1 MKKSK
6 KMLAGATLAIGVIA
20 PQVLPATAHADEQT
34 GESTV
39 NLRILET
46 SDIHVNLMN
55 YDYYQTKTDNK
66 VGLVQTATL
75 VNKAREEAKNS
86 VLFDDG
92 DALQGT
98 PLGDYVANKINNP
111 KKPVDPSYTHPLYR
125 LMNLMKYDV
134 ISLGNHEFNY
144 GLDYLNKV
152 ISKTEFPVINSNV
165 YKDDKDNN
173 EENDQN
179 YFKPYH
185 VFEKEVEDESGQK
198 QKVKIG
204 VMGFVP
210 PQVMNWDKA
219 NLEGKVKAK
228 DIVETA
234 KKMVPK
240 MKAEGADVIVALAHS
255 GVDKSGYNVGMENA
269 SYYLTEVPG
278 VDAVLMGH
286 SHTEVKDVFN
296 GVPVVMPG
304 VFGSNLG
311 IIDMQLKKVNGKWEV
326 QKEQSKPQLRPIAD
340 SKGNPLVQSDQ
351 NLVNEIKDD
360 HQATIDYVNTAVGKT
375 TAPINSY
382 FSLVQDDPSVQLVTN
397 AQKWYVEKLFA
408 ENGQYSK
415 YKGIP
420 VLSAGAPF
428 KAGGRNGATYYT
440 DIPAGTLAIKNV
452 ADLYVYPNTL
462 YAVKVNGAQV
472 KEWLEM
478 SAGQFNQID
487 PKKTEE
493 QPLVNIGYPT
503 YNFDILDGLKYEI
516 DVTQPAKYDKDGKVI
531 NANTNRIINMTYEG
545 KPVAD
550 NQEFIVATNNY
561 RGSSQTFPGVSK
573 GEVVYQSQDETRQI
587 IVKYMQETPVIDP
600 AADKNWTFKPIVADK
615 LHTTFDSSP
624 NAQKYIKKD
633 GKISYVGP
641 SENEFA
647 KYAIDITKKNDDDKE
662 TGGENPTTPPTGE
675 GNNGE
680 NPTTPPTSEGN
691 NGENPTTPPTSEG
704 NNGENPTTPPTGE
717 GNNGENPTT
726 PPTGEGN
733 NGENPTTPPTG
744 EGNNGENPTTPPT
757 GEGNNGENPTTPPTD
772 EGNNTGSGQTTTD
785 NQNVKET
792 TTVSEKKEERDLPK
806 TGTSVVS
813 TIGAGL
819 AFVGAGFLLLFRRKK
834 ANR

>member
-20 PQVLPATAHADEQT
+20 PQVMPTTAHADENA

-98 PLGDYVANKINNP
+98 PLGDYVANKIKDP
-111 KKPVDPSYTHPLYR
+111 KNPVDPSYTHPLYR
-125 LMNLMKYDV
+125 VMNLMKYDV

-152 ISKTEFPVINSNV
+152 IEKTDFPVINSNV
-165 YKDDKDNN
+165 YIDDHDGND
-173 EENDQN
+173 ENDEH
-179 YFKPYH
+179 YFDKPYH
-185 VFEKEVEDESGQK
+185 ILEKEVVDEAGQK
-198 QKVKIG
+198 QIVKIG

-210 PQVMNWDKA
+210 PQIMNWDKA

-228 DIVETA
+228 DIVQTA
-234 KKMVPK
+234 KKLVPE
-240 MKAEGADVIVALAHS
+240 MKGQGADIIVALAHS
-255 GVDKSGYNVGMENA
+255 GVDKSGYNEGMEN
-269 SYYLTEVPG
+269 SSFYLATEVPG

-326 QKEQSKPQLRPIAD
+326 QKDQSKPQLRPIAN
-340 SKGNPLVQSDQ
+340 SKGTPLVESDQ
-351 NLVNEIKDD
+351 KLVNEIKDE
-360 HQATIDYVNTAVGKT
+360 HQATIDYVNTPVGKT
-375 TAPINSY
+375 KAPINSY
-382 FSLVQDDPSVQLVTN
+382 FSLVQDDPSVQIVTN
-397 AQKWYVEKLFA
+397 AQKWYVEQELKKP
-408 ENGQYSK
+408 EYEK
-415 YKGIP
+415 IKDIP

-516 DVTQPAKYDKDGKVI
+516 DVTQPAKYDKDGKVV
-531 NANTNRIINMTYEG
+531 NANTNRIVNMTYEG

-550 NQEFIVATNNY
+550 KQEFIVATNNY

-587 IVKYMQETPVIDP
+587 IVKYMQKIKDIDP
-600 AADKNWTFKPIVADK
+600 AADQNWTFKPIVADK
-615 LHTTFDSSP
+615 LNTTFDSSP

-647 KYAIDITKKNDDDKE
+647 KYAIDITKKNDDKE
-662 TGGENPTTPPTGE
+662 TGEGNPTTPPTGGGENPTTPPKGD
-675 GNNGE
+675 GE
-680 NPTTPPTSEGN
+680 NPTTPPIEEGN
-691 NGENPTTPPTSEG
+691 NGNEPKQ
-704 NNGENPTTPPTGE
+704 
-717 GNNGENPTT
+717 
-726 PPTGEGN
+726 
-733 NGENPTTPPTG
+733 
-744 EGNNGENPTTPPT
+744 
-757 GEGNNGENPTTPPTD
+757 D
-772 EGNNTGSGQTTTD
+772 GNNTGSGQTTTD
-785 NQNVKET
+785 DQNTKET
-792 TTVSEKKEERDLPK
+792 TTVSENKEAEKDERDLPK
-806 TGTSVVS
+806 TGTSIAS

-819 AFVGAGFLLLFRRKK
+819 AFVGAGLLLLFRRKK

>member
-20 PQVLPATAHADEQT
+20 PQILPATAHADEQT

-98 PLGDYVANKINNP
+98 PLGDYVANKINDP

-531 NANTNRIINMTYEG
+531 NANTNRIINMTYGG

-647 KYAIDITKKNDDDKE
+647 KYAIDITKKNDHDKE

-680 NPTTPPTSEGN
+680 NPTTPPTS
-691 NGENPTTPPTSEG
+691 
-704 NNGENPTTPPTGE
+704 
-717 GNNGENPTT
+717 
-726 PPTGEGN
+726 
-733 NGENPTTPPTG
+733 

>member
-20 PQVLPATAHADEQT
+20 PQVMPATAHADENT

-75 VNKAREEAKNS
+75 VNKAREEVKNS

-98 PLGDYVANKINNP
+98 PLGDYVANKIKDP
-111 KKPVDPSYTHPLYR
+111 KNRVDPSYTHPLYR
-125 LMNLMKYDV
+125 VMNLMKYDV

-152 ISKTEFPVINSNV
+152 IEKTDFPVINSNV
-165 YKDDKDNN
+165 YKVDHDDK
-173 EENDQN
+173 EENDEN

-185 VFEKEVEDESGQK
+185 ILKKEVVDEAGQK
-198 QKVKIG
+198 QIVKIG

-210 PQVMNWDKA
+210 PQIMNWDKA

-228 DIVETA
+228 DIVATA
-234 KKMVPK
+234 RIMVKKMQN
-240 MKAEGADVIVALAHS
+240 EGADIIVALAHS
-255 GVDKSGYNVGMENA
+255 GVDKSEYKEVNKMENA
-269 SYYLTEVPG
+269 SYHLATQVPG

-286 SHTEVKDVFN
+286 SHTEVEDVFN

-311 IIDMQLKKVNGKWEV
+311 IIDMQLKKVNGTWEV
-326 QKEQSKPQLRPIAD
+326 QKDQSKPQLRPIAN
-340 SKGNPLVQSDQ
+340 SKGTPLVESDQ
-351 NLVNEIKDD
+351 KLVNEIKDE
-360 HQATIDYVNTAVGKT
+360 HQATIDYVNTPVGETK
-375 TAPINSY
+375 APINSY
-382 FSLVQDDPSVQLVTN
+382 FSLVQDDPSVQIVTN
-397 AQKWYVEKLFA
+397 AQKWYVEQELKKP
-408 ENGQYSK
+408 EYEK
-415 YKGIP
+415 IKDIP

-516 DVTQPAKYDKDGKVI
+516 DVTQPAKYDKDGKVV
-531 NANTNRIINMTYEG
+531 NANANRIVNMTYEG
-545 KPVAD
+545 KLVAD
-550 NQEFIVATNNY
+550 KQEFIVATNNY

-587 IVKYMQETPVIDP
+587 IVKYMQKIKDIDP
-600 AADKNWTFKPIVADK
+600 AADQNWTFKPIVADK
-615 LHTTFDSSP
+615 LNTTFDSSP

-647 KYAIDITKKNDDDKE
+647 KYAIDITKKNDDKE
-662 TGGENPTTPPTGE
+662 TGEGNPTTPPTGGGENPTTPPTG
-675 GNNGE
+675 NGE
-680 NPTTPPTSEGN
+680 NPTPPTEEGN
-691 NGENPTTPPTSEG
+691 NGNEPKQ
-704 NNGENPTTPPTGE
+704 
-717 GNNGENPTT
+717 
-726 PPTGEGN
+726 
-733 NGENPTTPPTG
+733 
-744 EGNNGENPTTPPT
+744 
-757 GEGNNGENPTTPPTD
+757 D
-772 EGNNTGSGQTTTD
+772 GNNTGSGQTTTD
-785 NQNVKET
+785 DQNTKETT
-792 TTVSEKKEERDLPK
+792 TTVSENKEAEKHERDLPK
-806 TGTSVVS
+806 TGASIAS

-819 AFVGAGFLLLFRRKK
+819 AFVGAGLLMLFRRKK
-834 ANR
+834 ADRKSVV

>member
-98 PLGDYVANKINNP
+98 PLGDYVANKINDP

-531 NANTNRIINMTYEG
+531 NANTNRIINMTYGG

-662 TGGENPTTPPTGE
+662 TGGENQTTPPTGE

-680 NPTTPPTSEGN
+680 NPTTPPTS
-691 NGENPTTPPTSEG
+691 
-704 NNGENPTTPPTGE
+704 
-717 GNNGENPTT
+717 
-726 PPTGEGN
+726 EGN

>member
-20 PQVLPATAHADEQT
+20 PQVLPTTAHADENN

-98 PLGDYVANKINNP
+98 PLGDYVANKINDP

-125 LMNLMKYDV
+125 VMNLMKYDV

-311 IIDMQLKKVNGKWEV
+311 IIDMQLKKVNGKWEI

-340 SKGNPLVQSDQ
+340 SKGNPLVKSDEK
-351 NLVNEIKDD
+351 LVNEIKDD

-516 DVTQPAKYDKDGKVI
+516 DVTQPTKYDKDGKVV

-545 KPVAD
+545 KPVDD

-662 TGGENPTTPPTGE
+662 TGGENPTTPPTGK
-675 GNNGE
+675 GNNGG
-680 NPTTPPTSEGN
+680 NPTTPPTGEEN
-691 NGENPTTPPTSEG
+691 NGGNPTTPTGEG
-704 NNGENPTTPPTGE
+704 SNGENPTTPPTG
-717 GNNGENPTT
+717 GGENPTT
-726 PPTGEGN
+726 PPTG
-733 NGENPTTPPTG
+733 NGENPTPPTE
-744 EGNNGENPTTPPT
+744 EGNNGNEPKQ
-757 GEGNNGENPTTPPTD
+757 D
-772 EGNNTGSGQTTTD
+772 GNNTGSGQTTTD
-785 NQNVKET
+785 DQNTKETT
-792 TTVSEKKEERDLPK
+792 TTVSENKEAEKDERDLPK
-806 TGTSVVS
+806 TGASIAS

-819 AFVGAGFLLLFRRKK
+819 AFVGAGLLMLFRKKK

>member
-98 PLGDYVANKINNP
+98 PLGDYVANKINDP

-516 DVTQPAKYDKDGKVI
+516 DVTQPAKYDKDGKVV
-531 NANTNRIINMTYEG
+531 NANANRIVNMTYEG

-550 NQEFIVATNNY
+550 KQEFIVATNNY

-587 IVKYMQETPVIDP
+587 IVKYMQKIKDIDP
-600 AADKNWTFKPIVADK
+600 AADQNWTFKPIVADK
-615 LHTTFDSSP
+615 LNTTFDSSP

-647 KYAIDITKKNDDDKE
+647 KYAIDITKKNDDKE
-662 TGGENPTTPPTGE
+662 TGEGNPTTPPTGGGENPTTPPKGD
-675 GNNGE
+675 GE
-680 NPTTPPTSEGN
+680 NPTTPPTEEGN
-691 NGENPTTPPTSEG
+691 NGNEPKQ
-704 NNGENPTTPPTGE
+704 
-717 GNNGENPTT
+717 
-726 PPTGEGN
+726 
-733 NGENPTTPPTG
+733 
-744 EGNNGENPTTPPT
+744 
-757 GEGNNGENPTTPPTD
+757 D
-772 EGNNTGSGQTTTD
+772 GNNTGSGQTTTD
-785 NQNVKET
+785 DQNTKET
-792 TTVSEKKEERDLPK
+792 TTVSENKEAEKDERDLPK
-806 TGTSVVS
+806 TGASIAS

-819 AFVGAGFLLLFRRKK
+819 AFVGAGLLLLFRRKK

>member
-20 PQVLPATAHADEQT
+20 PQVLPTTAHADENN

-98 PLGDYVANKINNP
+98 PLGDYVANKINDP

-311 IIDMQLKKVNGKWEV
+311 IIDMQLKKVDGKWEV

-351 NLVNEIKDD
+351 KLVNEIKDD

-516 DVTQPAKYDKDGKVI
+516 DVTQPAKYDKDGKVV
-531 NANTNRIINMTYEG
+531 NANTNRIVNMTYEG

-550 NQEFIVATNNY
+550 NKEFIVATNNY

-600 AADKNWTFKPIVADK
+600 AADKNWAFKPIVADK
-615 LHTTFDSSP
+615 LNTTFNSSP

-647 KYAIDITKKNDDDKE
+647 KYTIDITKKDEDKE
-662 TGGENPTTPPTGE
+662 TGGENPTTPPTG
-675 GNNGE
+675 GD
-680 NPTTPPTSEGN
+680 
-691 NGENPTTPPTSEG
+691 
-704 NNGENPTTPPTGE
+704 
-717 GNNGENPTT
+717 
-726 PPTGEGN
+726 N

-772 EGNNTGSGQTTTD
+772 EGNNGNNAGNGQTTTD
-785 NQNVKET
+785 NQNTKE
-792 TTVSEKKEERDLPK
+792 TTVSENKEERDLPK

-819 AFVGAGFLLLFRRKK
+819 AFVGAGLLLLFRRKK

>member
-6 KMLAGATLAIGVIA
+6 KMLAGATLAIGVMA
-20 PQVLPATAHADEQT
+20 PQVMPATAHADENT

-75 VNKAREEAKNS
+75 VNKAREEVKNS

-98 PLGDYVANKINNP
+98 PLGDYVANKIKDP
-111 KKPVDPSYTHPLYR
+111 KNRVDPSYTHPLYR
-125 LMNLMKYDV
+125 VMNLMKYDV

-152 ISKTEFPVINSNV
+152 IEKTDFPVINSNV
-165 YKDDKDNN
+165 YKVDHDDK
-173 EENDQN
+173 EENDEN

-185 VFEKEVEDESGQK
+185 ILKKEVVDEAGQK
-198 QKVKIG
+198 QIVKIG

-210 PQVMNWDKA
+210 PQIMNWDKA

-228 DIVETA
+228 DIVATA
-234 KKMVPK
+234 KIMVKKMQN
-240 MKAEGADVIVALAHS
+240 EGADIIVALAHS
-255 GVDKSGYNVGMENA
+255 GVDKSEYKEVNKMENA
-269 SYYLTEVPG
+269 SYHLATQVPG

-311 IIDMQLKKVNGKWEV
+311 IIDMQLKKVNGTWEV
-326 QKEQSKPQLRPIAD
+326 QKDQSKPQLRPIAN
-340 SKGNPLVQSDQ
+340 SKGTPLVESDQ
-351 NLVNEIKDD
+351 KLVNEIKDE
-360 HQATIDYVNTAVGKT
+360 HQATIDYVNTPVGKT
-375 TAPINSY
+375 KAPINSY
-382 FSLVQDDPSVQLVTN
+382 FSLVQDDPSVQIVTN
-397 AQKWYVEKLFA
+397 AQKWYVEQELKKP
-408 ENGQYSK
+408 EYEEIK
-415 YKGIP
+415 DIP

-516 DVTQPAKYDKDGKVI
+516 DVTQPAKYDKDGKVV
-531 NANTNRIINMTYEG
+531 NANANRIVNMTYEG

-550 NQEFIVATNNY
+550 KQEFIVATNNY

-587 IVKYMQETPVIDP
+587 IVKYMQKIKNIDP
-600 AADKNWTFKPIVADK
+600 AADQNWTFKPIVADK
-615 LHTTFDSSP
+615 LNTTFDSSP

-647 KYAIDITKKNDDDKE
+647 KYAIDITKKNDDKE
-662 TGGENPTTPPTGE
+662 TGEGNPTTPPTGGEGNPTTPPTGGGENPTTPPTG
-675 GNNGE
+675 NGE
-680 NPTTPPTSEGN
+680 NPTPPTEEGN
-691 NGENPTTPPTSEG
+691 NGNEPKQ
-704 NNGENPTTPPTGE
+704 
-717 GNNGENPTT
+717 
-726 PPTGEGN
+726 
-733 NGENPTTPPTG
+733 
-744 EGNNGENPTTPPT
+744 
-757 GEGNNGENPTTPPTD
+757 D
-772 EGNNTGSGQTTTD
+772 GNNTGSGQTTTD
-785 NQNVKET
+785 DQNTKETT
-792 TTVSEKKEERDLPK
+792 TTVSENKEAEKDERDLPK
-806 TGTSVVS
+806 TGASIAS

-819 AFVGAGFLLLFRRKK
+819 AFVGAGLLLLFRRKK

>member
-20 PQVLPATAHADEQT
+20 PQVMPTTAHADENA

-98 PLGDYVANKINNP
+98 PLGDYVANKIKDP
-111 KKPVDPSYTHPLYR
+111 KNPVDPSYTHPLYR
-125 LMNLMKYDV
+125 VMNLMKYDV

-152 ISKTEFPVINSNV
+152 IEKTDFPVINSNV
-165 YKDDKDNN
+165 YKDDHDDK
-173 EENDQN
+173 EENDEN

-185 VFEKEVEDESGQK
+185 ILKKEVVDEAGQK
-198 QKVKIG
+198 QIVKIG

-210 PQVMNWDKA
+210 PQIMNWDKA

-228 DIVETA
+228 DIVATA
-234 KKMVPK
+234 KIMVKKMQD
-240 MKAEGADVIVALAHS
+240 EGADIIVALAHS
-255 GVDKSGYNVGMENA
+255 GVDKSEYKEANKMENA
-269 SYYLTEVPG
+269 SYHLATQVPG

-326 QKEQSKPQLRPIAD
+326 QKDQSKPQLRPIAN
-340 SKGNPLVQSDQ
+340 SKGTPLVESDQ
-351 NLVNEIKDD
+351 KLVNEIKDE
-360 HQATIDYVNTAVGKT
+360 HEKTIEYVNTHVGETK
-375 TAPINSY
+375 APINSY
-382 FSLVQDDPSVQLVTN
+382 FSLVQDDPSVQIVTN
-397 AQKWYVEKLFA
+397 AQKWYVEQELKKP
-408 ENGQYSK
+408 EYEK
-415 YKGIP
+415 IKDIP

-516 DVTQPAKYDKDGKVI
+516 DVTQPAKYDKDGKVV
-531 NANTNRIINMTYEG
+531 NANTNRIVNMTYEG

-587 IVKYMQETPVIDP
+587 IVKYMQKIKDIDP
-600 AADKNWTFKPIVADK
+600 AADQNWAFKPIVADK
-615 LHTTFDSSP
+615 LNTTFDSSP
-624 NAQKYIKKD
+624 TAQKYIKAD

-647 KYAIDITKKNDDDKE
+647 KYAIDITKKNDDKE
-662 TGGENPTTPPTGE
+662 TGGENPTTPPTG
-675 GNNGE
+675 NGE
-680 NPTTPPTSEGN
+680 NPTPPTEEGN
-691 NGENPTTPPTSEG
+691 NGNEPKQ
-704 NNGENPTTPPTGE
+704 
-717 GNNGENPTT
+717 
-726 PPTGEGN
+726 
-733 NGENPTTPPTG
+733 
-744 EGNNGENPTTPPT
+744 
-757 GEGNNGENPTTPPTD
+757 D
-772 EGNNTGSGQTTTD
+772 GNNTGSGQTTTD
-785 NQNVKET
+785 DQNTKETT
-792 TTVSEKKEERDLPK
+792 TTVSENKEAEKDERDLPK
-806 TGTSVVS
+806 TGASIAS

-819 AFVGAGFLLLFRRKK
+819 AFVGAGLLMLFRRKK

>member
-20 PQVLPATAHADEQT
+20 PQVLPTIAHADEKA

-98 PLGDYVANKINNP
+98 PLGDYVANKINDP
-111 KKPVDPSYTHPLYR
+111 KNPVDPSYTHPLYR

-152 ISKTEFPVINSNV
+152 ISKTKFPVINSNV

-340 SKGNPLVQSDQ
+340 SKGTPLVKSDEK
-351 NLVNEIKDD
+351 LVNEIKDD

-516 DVTQPAKYDKDGKVI
+516 DVTQPAKYDKDGKVV

-615 LHTTFDSSP
+615 LNTTFDSSP

-680 NPTTPPTSEGN
+680 NPTTPPT
-691 NGENPTTPPTSEG
+691 
-704 NNGENPTTPPTGE
+704 GE
-717 GNNGENPTT
+717 GS
-726 PPTGEGN
+726 
-733 NGENPTTPPTG
+733 
-744 EGNNGENPTTPPT
+744 
-757 GEGNNGENPTTPPTD
+757 NGENPTTPPTD
-772 EGNNTGSGQTTTD
+772 EGKNTGSGQTTTD
-785 NQNVKET
+785 NQNSKET
-792 TTVSEKKEERDLPK
+792 TTVSENKEERDLPK

-813 TIGAGL
+813 TIGAGF
-819 AFVGAGFLLLFRRKK
+819 AFVGAGLLLLFRRKK

>member
-20 PQVLPATAHADEQT
+20 PQVMPATAHADENT

-39 NLRILET
+39 KLRILET

-75 VNKAREEAKNS
+75 VNKAREEVKNS

-98 PLGDYVANKINNP
+98 PLGDYVANKIKDKDP
-111 KKPVDPSYTHPLYR
+111 KNPVDPNYVHPLYR
-125 LMNLMKYDV
+125 VMNLMKYDV

-144 GLDYLNKV
+144 GLDYLKEV
-152 ISKTEFPVINSNV
+152 TSKTKIPVINSNV
-165 YKDDKDNN
+165 YIDDHDGND
-173 EENDQN
+173 ENDEH
-179 YFKPYH
+179 YFDRPYH
-185 VFEKEVEDESGQK
+185 ILEKEVVDEAGQK
-198 QKVKIG
+198 QIVKIG

-210 PQVMNWDKA
+210 PQIMNWDKA
-219 NLEGKVKAK
+219 NLEGQVKAK

-269 SYYLTEVPG
+269 SYYLTEVPD

-286 SHTEVKDVFN
+286 SHTEVQDIFN

-326 QKEQSKPQLRPIAD
+326 QKKNQSKPALRKIAD
-340 SKGNPLVQSDQ
+340 SKGNPLVESDQ
-351 NLVNEIKDD
+351 KLVNEIKDE
-360 HQATIDYVNTAVGKT
+360 HEKTIEYVNTPVGETK
-375 TAPINSY
+375 APINSY
-382 FSLVQDDPSVQLVTN
+382 FSLVQDDPSVQIVTN
-397 AQKWYVEKLFA
+397 AQKWYVEQELKKP
-408 ENGQYSK
+408 EYEK
-415 YKGIP
+415 IKDIP

-428 KAGGRNGATYYT
+428 KAGGRNGAAYYT

-478 SAGQFNQID
+478 SAGQFNTID

-516 DVTQPAKYDKDGKVI
+516 DVTQPAKYDKDGKVV
-531 NANTNRIINMTYEG
+531 NANTNRIVNMTYEG
-545 KPVAD
+545 KLVAD
-550 NQEFIVATNNY
+550 DQEFIVATNNY

-587 IVKYMQETPVIDP
+587 IVKYMQETPVINP
-600 AADKNWTFKPIVADK
+600 TADQNWTFKPIVADK
-615 LHTTFDSSP
+615 LSTTFDSSP
-624 NAQKYIKKD
+624 KAKEYIKKD

-647 KYAIDITKKNDDDKE
+647 KYAIDITKKNDDKE
-662 TGGENPTTPPTGE
+662 TGGENPTTPPTG
-675 GNNGE
+675 NGE
-680 NPTTPPTSEGN
+680 NPTPPTEEGN
-691 NGENPTTPPTSEG
+691 NGNEPKQ
-704 NNGENPTTPPTGE
+704 
-717 GNNGENPTT
+717 
-726 PPTGEGN
+726 
-733 NGENPTTPPTG
+733 
-744 EGNNGENPTTPPT
+744 
-757 GEGNNGENPTTPPTD
+757 D
-772 EGNNTGSGQTTTD
+772 GNNTGSGQTTTD
-785 NQNVKET
+785 DQNTKETT
-792 TTVSEKKEERDLPK
+792 TTVSENKEAEKDERDLPK
-806 TGTSVVS
+806 TGASIAS

-819 AFVGAGFLLLFRRKK
+819 AFVGAGLLMLFRRKK

>member
-20 PQVLPATAHADEQT
+20 PQVLPTTAHAEEKA
-34 GESTV
+34 GENTV

-98 PLGDYVANKINNP
+98 PLGDYVANKIKDQEKENS
-111 KKPVDPSYTHPLYR
+111 VDPNYVHPLYR
-125 LMNLMKYDV
+125 VMNLMKYDV

-144 GLDYLNKV
+144 GLEYLKKV
-152 ISKTEFPVINSNV
+152 IKKTDFPVINSNV
-165 YKDDKDNN
+165 YIDDHDGND
-173 EENDQN
+173 ENDKH
-179 YFKPYH
+179 YFDKPYH
-185 VFEKEVEDESGQK
+185 IFEKEVVDESGQK

-228 DIVETA
+228 DIVQTA
-234 KKMVPK
+234 KKLVPE
-240 MKAEGADVIVALAHS
+240 MNAQGADIIVALAHS
-255 GVDKSGYNVGMENA
+255 GVDKSGYNEGMENA
-269 SYYLTEVPG
+269 SFYLATEVPG

-326 QKEQSKPQLRPIAD
+326 QKDQSKPQLRPIAD

-351 NLVNEIKDD
+351 RLVNEIKDD

-478 SAGQFNQID
+478 SAGQFNKID
-487 PKKTEE
+487 PAKTEE

-516 DVTQPAKYDKDGKVI
+516 DVTQPAKYDKDGKVV
-531 NANTNRIINMTYEG
+531 NGNTNRIVNMTYEG

-550 NQEFIVATNNY
+550 KQEFIVATNNY

-587 IVKYMQETPVIDP
+587 IVKYMQETPIIDP
-600 AADKNWTFKPIVADK
+600 AADQNWTFKPIVADK
-615 LHTTFDSSP
+615 LNTTFDSSP
-624 NAQKYIKKD
+624 NAQNHIKKD

-647 KYAIDITKKNDDDKE
+647 KYAIDITKKNDDKE

-680 NPTTPPTSEGN
+680 NPTTL
-691 NGENPTTPPTSEG
+691 
-704 NNGENPTTPPTGE
+704 PTGE

-733 NGENPTTPPTG
+733 NGNEPKQ
-744 EGNNGENPTTPPT
+744 
-757 GEGNNGENPTTPPTD
+757 D
-772 EGNNTGSGQTTTD
+772 GNNTGSGQTTTD
-785 NQNVKET
+785 NQNSKET
-792 TTVSEKKEERDLPK
+792 TTVSENKEVRDLPK
-806 TGTSVVS
+806 TGTSVAS

-819 AFVGAGFLLLFRRKK
+819 AFVGAGLLMLFRRKK

>member
-20 PQVLPATAHADEQT
+20 PQVLPTIAHADEKA

-98 PLGDYVANKINNP
+98 PLGDYVANKINDP
-111 KKPVDPSYTHPLYR
+111 KNSVDPSYTHPLYR

-152 ISKTEFPVINSNV
+152 ISKTKFPVINSNV

-340 SKGNPLVQSDQ
+340 SKGNPLVKSDEK
-351 NLVNEIKDD
+351 LVNEIKDD

-516 DVTQPAKYDKDGKVI
+516 DVTQPAKYDKDGKVV

-615 LHTTFDSSP
+615 LNTTFDSSP

-675 GNNGE
+675 GNNG
-680 NPTTPPTSEGN
+680 G
-691 NGENPTTPPTSEG
+691 
-704 NNGENPTTPPTGE
+704 NPTTPPTGE
-717 GNNGENPTT
+717 GNNGGNPTT

-733 NGENPTTPPTG
+733 NGGNPTTPPTG
-744 EGNNGENPTTPPT
+744 EGNNG
-757 GEGNNGENPTTPPTD
+757 GNPTTPPTD
-772 EGNNTGSGQTTTD
+772 EGNNAGSGQTTTD
-785 NQNVKET
+785 NQNSKET
-792 TTVSEKKEERDLPK
+792 TTVSENKEERDLPK
-806 TGTSVVS
+806 TGTSVAS

-819 AFVGAGFLLLFRRKK
+819 AFVGAGLLLLFRRKK

>member
-6 KMLAGATLAIGVIA
+6 KALAGATLALGVIA
-20 PQVLPATAHADEQT
+20 PQVMPTIAHAEEQA

-75 VNKAREEAKNS
+75 VNEERAKAKNS

-98 PLGDYVANKINNP
+98 PLGDYVAQKGLDGEY
-111 KKPVDPSYTHPLYR
+111 VHPLYR
-125 LMNLMKYDV
+125 VMNLMKYDV

-144 GLDYLNKV
+144 GLDYLKKA
-152 ISKTEFPVINSNV
+152 ISKTQFPVINSNV
-165 YKDDKDNN
+165 YKYDGDDI
-173 EENDQN
+173 EENDEN

-185 VFEKEVEDESGQK
+185 IFEKVVTDEAGK
-198 QKVKIG
+198 TQKVKIG

-210 PQVMNWDKA
+210 PQIMGWDKA

-228 DIVETA
+228 DIVQTA
-234 KKMVPK
+234 EKLVPEMQAK
-240 MKAEGADVIVALAHS
+240 GADIIVALAHS
-255 GVDKSGYNVGMENA
+255 GVDQNGYNLGMENA
-269 SYYLTEVPG
+269 SYYLATEVPD

-286 SHTEVKDVFN
+286 SHTVITDKFN

-311 IIDMQLKKVNGKWEV
+311 IIDMELKKVNGKWEV
-326 QKEQSKPQLRPIAD
+326 QKDKSVPSVRPISD
-340 SKGNPLVQSDQ
+340 SKGNALVESDKK
-351 NLVNEIKDD
+351 LVDEIKDD
-360 HQATIDYVNTAVGKT
+360 HEATIKYVNTPVGKT

-487 PKKTEE
+487 PAKAEE
-493 QPLVNIGYPT
+493 QSLVNVNYPT
-503 YNFDILDGLKYEI
+503 YNFDILDGVKYEI
-516 DVTQPAKYDKDGKVI
+516 DVTQPAKYDKDGKVVNP
-531 NANTNRIINMTYEG
+531 NANRIVNVSYDG
-545 KPVAD
+545 KPIAD

-587 IVKYMQETPVIDP
+587 IAKYMKETPVINP
-600 AADKNWTFKPIVADK
+600 AADQNWAFKPIAAEK
-615 LHTTFDSSP
+615 LNTTFDSSP
-624 NAQKYIKKD
+624 NAQKYITKD

-647 KYAIDITKKNDDDKE
+647 KYAIDLTKKNDGDKP
-662 TGGENPTTPPTGE
+662 TPPTPPTPGEGNDGDKPTTPPTPGE
-675 GNNGE
+675 ENNGG
-680 NPTTPPTSEGN
+680 NPTTPGGEN
-691 NGENPTTPPTSEG
+691 NGGNPTTPGGE
-704 NNGENPTTPPTGE
+704 NNGDPQTNPDN
-717 GNNGENPTT
+717 GNKDTKEHT
-726 PPTGEGN
+726 
-733 NGENPTTPPTG
+733 
-744 EGNNGENPTTPPT
+744 
-757 GEGNNGENPTTPPTD
+757 
-772 EGNNTGSGQTTTD
+772 
-785 NQNVKET
+785 NVSEDKET
-792 TTVSEKKEERDLPK
+792 NEVERDLPK
-806 TGTSVVS
+806 TGASVFS

-819 AFVGAGFLLLFRRKK
+819 AFVGAGVFMLFRRKK

>member
-1 MKKSK
+1 MKKST

-20 PQVLPATAHADEQT
+20 PQVLPTTAHAEEKA

-98 PLGDYVANKINNP
+98 PLGDYVANKINDP
-111 KKPVDPSYTHPLYR
+111 KKPVDPSYVHPLYR

-165 YKDDKDNN
+165 YKEDHDNN
-173 EENDQN
+173 EENDKN

-185 VFEKEVEDESGQK
+185 IFEKEVEDESGQK

-234 KKMVPK
+234 KNMVPK
-240 MKAEGADVIVALAHS
+240 MKEEGADVIVALAHS
-255 GVDKSGYNVGMENA
+255 GVDKSGRIAGMENA

-286 SHTEVKDVFN
+286 SHTVVTDTFN

-311 IIDMQLKKVNGKWEV
+311 IIDMQLKKIDGKWQV
-326 QKEQSKPQLRPIAD
+326 QKEQSKPQVRPIAD
-340 SKGNPLVQSDQ
+340 NKGNPLVESDQ
-351 NLVNEIKDD
+351 KLVNEIKDD
-360 HQATIDYVNTAVGKT
+360 HEATINYVNTAVGQT

-408 ENGQYSK
+408 ENEK
-415 YKGIP
+415 YNDYKKLP

-462 YAVKVNGAQV
+462 YAVKVSGAQV

-487 PKKTEE
+487 SKKTEE

-503 YNFDILDGLKYEI
+503 YNFDVLDGLKYEI
-516 DVTQPAKYDKDGKVI
+516 DVTQPAKYDKDGKVV
-531 NANTNRIINMTYEG
+531 NENTNRIVNMTYEG

-587 IVKYMQETPVIDP
+587 IVKYMQETPVINP
-600 AADKNWTFKPIVADK
+600 TADQNWAFKPIIADK
-615 LHTTFDSSP
+615 LNTTFDSSP

-647 KYAIDITKKNDDDKE
+647 KYAIDITKKNDGDKE
-662 TGGENPTTPPTGE
+662 TGGENPTTPPTGD
-675 GNNGE
+675 
-680 NPTTPPTSEGN
+680 
-691 NGENPTTPPTSEG
+691 G
-704 NNGENPTTPPTGE
+704 NNGENPTTPPTGD

-726 PPTGEGN
+726 PPTGD
-733 NGENPTTPPTG
+733 
-744 EGNNGENPTTPPT
+744 
-757 GEGNNGENPTTPPTD
+757 GNNGENPTTPPTD
-772 EGNNTGSGQTTTD
+772 EGNNGNEPKQDGNNAGSGQTTTD
-785 NQNVKET
+785 NQNTKET
-792 TTVSEKKEERDLPK
+792 TTVSENKEERDLPK
-806 TGTSVVS
+806 TGASIAS

-819 AFVGAGFLLLFRRKK
+819 AFVGAGLLMLFRRKK

>member
-20 PQVLPATAHADEQT
+20 PQVLPTTAQAEEKI

-98 PLGDYVANKINNP
+98 PLGDYVANKINDP
-111 KKPVDPSYTHPLYR
+111 KNPVDPSYTHPLYR

-165 YKDDKDNN
+165 YTDDHDGI
-173 EENDQN
+173 EENDKH
-179 YFKPYH
+179 YFEPYH
-185 VFEKEVEDESGQK
+185 IFEKEVEDESGQK

-228 DIVETA
+228 DIVQTA
-234 KKMVPK
+234 EKLVPE
-240 MKAEGADVIVALAHS
+240 MKAKGADVIVALAHS

-269 SYYLTEVPG
+269 SYYLTGVAG

-286 SHTEVKDVFN
+286 SHTEVKDIFN

-326 QKEQSKPQLRPIAD
+326 QKDQSKPQLRPIAD
-340 SKGNPLVQSDQ
+340 SKGNPLVESDQ
-351 NLVNEIKDD
+351 KLVNEIKDD

-487 PKKTEE
+487 SKKTEE

-516 DVTQPAKYDKDGKVI
+516 DVTQPAKYDKDGKVV
-531 NANTNRIINMTYEG
+531 NGNTNRIVNMTYEG

-587 IVKYMQETPVIDP
+587 IVKYMQETPVINP
-600 AADKNWTFKPIVADK
+600 SADQNWTFKPIIADK
-615 LHTTFDSSP
+615 LNTTFDSSP
-624 NAQKYIKKD
+624 NAQNHIKKD

-647 KYAIDITKKNDDDKE
+647 KYAIDITKKNDKE
-662 TGGENPTTPPTGE
+662 TG
-675 GNNGE
+675 
-680 NPTTPPTSEGN
+680 
-691 NGENPTTPPTSEG
+691 
-704 NNGENPTTPPTGE
+704 GENPTTPPTGE

-733 NGENPTTPPTG
+733 NGENPTA
-744 EGNNGENPTTPPT
+744 PPT

-772 EGNNTGSGQTTTD
+772 EGNAVNEPKQDGNNAGSGQTTTD
-785 NQNVKET
+785 NQNTKE
-792 TTVSEKKEERDLPK
+792 TVSENKEADKEERDLPK
-806 TGTSVVS
+806 TGTSVAS

-819 AFVGAGFLLLFRRKK
+819 AFVGAGLLMLFRRKK

>member
-20 PQVLPATAHADEQT
+20 PQVLPTTAQAEEKA

-98 PLGDYVANKINNP
+98 PLGDYVANKINDP

-125 LMNLMKYDV
+125 VMNLMKYDV

-240 MKAEGADVIVALAHS
+240 MKTEGADVIVALAHS

-286 SHTEVKDVFN
+286 SHTEMKDVFN

-311 IIDMQLKKVNGKWEV
+311 IIDMQLKKVNGKWEI

-351 NLVNEIKDD
+351 KLVNEIKDD

-487 PKKTEE
+487 SKKTEE

-516 DVTQPAKYDKDGKVI
+516 DVTQPAKYDKDGKVV

-600 AADKNWTFKPIVADK
+600 AADQNWTFKPIVADK
-615 LHTTFDSSP
+615 LNTTFDSSP

-680 NPTTPPTSEGN
+680 NPTTPPT
-691 NGENPTTPPTSEG
+691 
-704 NNGENPTTPPTGE
+704 GE
-717 GNNGENPTT
+717 GNNGENPTA

-733 NGENPTTPPTG
+733 NGG
-744 EGNNGENPTTPPT
+744 
-757 GEGNNGENPTTPPTD
+757 NPTTPPTD
-772 EGNNTGSGQTTTD
+772 EGNTVNEPKQDGNNAGSGQTTTD
-785 NQNVKET
+785 NQNEKET
-792 TTVSEKKEERDLPK
+792 TKVSEGKEERDLPK
-806 TGTSVVS
+806 TGTSVAS

-819 AFVGAGFLLLFRRKK
+819 AFVGAGLLMLFRRKK

>member
-20 PQVLPATAHADEQT
+20 PQVMPATAHADENT

-75 VNKAREEAKNS
+75 VNKAREEVKNS

-98 PLGDYVANKINNP
+98 PLGDYVANKIKDP
-111 KKPVDPSYTHPLYR
+111 KNPVDPSYTHPLYR
-125 LMNLMKYDV
+125 VMNLMKYDV

-144 GLDYLNKV
+144 GLEYLKKV
-152 ISKTEFPVINSNV
+152 IKKTDFPVINSNV
-165 YKDDKDNN
+165 YIDDHDGND
-173 EENDQN
+173 ENDKH
-179 YFKPYH
+179 YFDKPYH
-185 VFEKEVEDESGQK
+185 ILEKEVVDEAGQK
-198 QKVKIG
+198 QIVKIG

-210 PQVMNWDKA
+210 PQIMNWDKA
-219 NLEGKVKAK
+219 NLEGQVKAK
-228 DIVETA
+228 DIVQTA
-234 KKMVPK
+234 KKLVPE
-240 MKAEGADVIVALAHS
+240 MKAQGADIIVALAHS
-255 GVDKSGYNVGMENA
+255 GVDKSGYNEGMEN
-269 SYYLTEVPG
+269 SSFYLATEVPG
-278 VDAVLMGH
+278 VNAVLMGH

-326 QKEQSKPQLRPIAD
+326 QKDQSKPQLRPIAD
-340 SKGNPLVQSDQ
+340 SKGNPLVASDQ
-351 NLVNEIKDD
+351 KLVNEIKDE
-360 HQATIDYVNTAVGKT
+360 HEKTIEYVNTHVGETK
-375 TAPINSY
+375 APINSY
-382 FSLVQDDPSVQLVTN
+382 FSLVQDDPSVQIVTN
-397 AQKWYVEKLFA
+397 AQKWYVEQELKKP
-408 ENGQYSK
+408 EYEK
-415 YKGIP
+415 IKDIP

-516 DVTQPAKYDKDGKVI
+516 DVTQPAKYDKDGKVV
-531 NANTNRIINMTYEG
+531 NANANRIVNMTYEG

-550 NQEFIVATNNY
+550 KQEFIVATNNY

-587 IVKYMQETPVIDP
+587 IVKYMQKIKDIDS
-600 AADKNWTFKPIVADK
+600 AADQNWTFKPIVADK
-615 LHTTFDSSP
+615 LNTTFDSSP

-633 GKISYVGP
+633 GKISYVGQ

-647 KYAIDITKKNDDDKE
+647 KYAIDITKKNDDKE
-662 TGGENPTTPPTGE
+662 TGEGNPTTPPTGGGENPTTPPKGDGENPTTPPTG
-675 GNNGE
+675 NGE
-680 NPTTPPTSEGN
+680 NPTPPTEEGN
-691 NGENPTTPPTSEG
+691 NGNEPKQ
-704 NNGENPTTPPTGE
+704 
-717 GNNGENPTT
+717 
-726 PPTGEGN
+726 
-733 NGENPTTPPTG
+733 
-744 EGNNGENPTTPPT
+744 
-757 GEGNNGENPTTPPTD
+757 D
-772 EGNNTGSGQTTTD
+772 GNNTGSGQTTTD
-785 NQNVKET
+785 DQNTKET
-792 TTVSEKKEERDLPK
+792 TTVSENKEAEKDERDLPK
-806 TGTSVVS
+806 TGASIAT

-819 AFVGAGFLLLFRRKK
+819 AFVGAGLLMLFRRKK

>member
-20 PQVLPATAHADEQT
+20 PQVLPTTAHADENN

-98 PLGDYVANKINNP
+98 PLGDYVANKINDP

-311 IIDMQLKKVNGKWEV
+311 MIDMQLKKVNGKWEV

-340 SKGNPLVQSDQ
+340 SKGNPLVKSDEK
-351 NLVNEIKDD
+351 LVNEIKDD

-503 YNFDILDGLKYEI
+503 YNFDILDGVKYEI
-516 DVTQPAKYDKDGKVI
+516 DVTQPAKYDKDGKVV

-615 LHTTFDSSP
+615 LNTTFDSSP

-675 GNNGE
+675 GNNG
-680 NPTTPPTSEGN
+680 G
-691 NGENPTTPPTSEG
+691 
-704 NNGENPTTPPTGE
+704 NPTTPPTGE
-717 GNNGENPTT
+717 GNNGGNPTT

-733 NGENPTTPPTG
+733 NGGNPA
-744 EGNNGENPTTPPT
+744 
-757 GEGNNGENPTTPPTD
+757 TPPTD
-772 EGNNTGSGQTTTD
+772 EGNNAGSGQTTTD
-785 NQNVKET
+785 NQNAKET
-792 TTVSEKKEERDLPK
+792 TTVSENKEERDLPK
-806 TGTSVVS
+806 TGTSVAS

-819 AFVGAGFLLLFRRKK
+819 AFVGAGLLLLFRRKK

>member
-20 PQVLPATAHADEQT
+20 PQVLPTTAHADEQT

-98 PLGDYVANKINNP
+98 PLGDYVANKINDP
-111 KKPVDPSYTHPLYR
+111 KKPVDTSYTHPLYR

-286 SHTEVKDVFN
+286 SHTEMKDVFN

-340 SKGNPLVQSDQ
+340 SKGNPLVKSDEK
-351 NLVNEIKDD
+351 LVNEIKDD

-516 DVTQPAKYDKDGKVI
+516 DVTQPAKYDKDGKVV

-600 AADKNWTFKPIVADK
+600 AADKNWTFKPIVAEK
-615 LHTTFDSSP
+615 LNTTFDSSP

-647 KYAIDITKKNDDDKE
+647 KYAIDITKKNDEGKE
-662 TGGENPTTPPTGE
+662 TGGENPTPPPTGE
-675 GNNGE
+675 GNNGG
-680 NPTTPPTSEGN
+680 NPTP
-691 NGENPTTPPTSEG
+691 
-704 NNGENPTTPPTGE
+704 PPTGE

-726 PPTGEGN
+726 PPTGEGS
-733 NGENPTTPPTG
+733 NGENPTKPPTN
-744 EGNNGENPTTPPT
+744 EGNSAGA
-757 GEGNNGENPTTPPTD
+757 
-772 EGNNTGSGQTTTD
+772 GQTTTG
-785 NQNVKET
+785 NENSKET
-792 TTVSEKKEERDLPK
+792 TTVSEKQEERDLPK

-819 AFVGAGFLLLFRRKK
+819 AFVGAGLLLLFRRKK

>member
-1 MKKSK
+1 
-6 KMLAGATLAIGVIA
+6 MLAGATLAIGVIA
-20 PQVLPATAHADEQT
+20 PQVLPTTAHADENT

-98 PLGDYVANKINNP
+98 PLGDYVANKINDP
-111 KKPVDPSYTHPLYR
+111 KNPVDPSYTHPLYR
-125 LMNLMKYDV
+125 VMNLMKYDV

-152 ISKTEFPVINSNV
+152 ISKTKFPVINSNV

-185 VFEKEVEDESGQK
+185 IFEKEVEDESGQK

-269 SYYLTEVPG
+269 SYYLTEVTG

-311 IIDMQLKKVNGKWEV
+311 IIDMQLKKVSGKWEV
-326 QKEQSKPQLRPIAD
+326 QKEQSKPQLRPIVNNE
-340 SKGNPLVQSDQ
+340 GNVGPDQ

-478 SAGQFNQID
+478 SAGQFNKID
-487 PKKTEE
+487 PKETKE

-531 NANTNRIINMTYEG
+531 KENANANRIVNMTYEG

-587 IVKYMQETPVIDP
+587 IVKYMQETPVINP
-600 AADKNWTFKPIVADK
+600 AADQNWTFKPIVADK
-615 LHTTFDSSP
+615 LNTTFDSSP

-647 KYAIDITKKNDDDKE
+647 KYAIDITKKND
-662 TGGENPTTPPTGE
+662 GGEKPTTPPTGEGNNGGNPTTPPTGE
-675 GNNGE
+675 GNNG
-680 NPTTPPTSEGN
+680 G
-691 NGENPTTPPTSEG
+691 
-704 NNGENPTTPPTGE
+704 NPTTPPTGE
-717 GNNGENPTT
+717 GNNGGNPTT
-726 PPTGEGN
+726 PPTNEGN
-733 NGENPTTPPTG
+733 S
-744 EGNNGENPTTPPT
+744 GNNA
-757 GEGNNGENPTTPPTD
+757 
-772 EGNNTGSGQTTTD
+772 GSGQTTTD
-785 NQNVKET
+785 DQNTKETT
-792 TTVSEKKEERDLPK
+792 TTVSENKEADKDERDLPK
-806 TGTSVVS
+806 TGASVAS

-819 AFVGAGFLLLFRRKK
+819 AFVGAGLLMLFRRKK

>member
-20 PQVLPATAHADEQT
+20 PQVMPATAHADENT

-75 VNKAREEAKNS
+75 VNKAREEVKNS

-98 PLGDYVANKINNP
+98 PLGDYVANKIKDP
-111 KKPVDPSYTHPLYR
+111 KNRVDPSYTHPLYR
-125 LMNLMKYDV
+125 VMNLMKYDV

-152 ISKTEFPVINSNV
+152 IEKTDFPVINSNV
-165 YKDDKDNN
+165 YKVDHDDK
-173 EENDQN
+173 EENDEN

-185 VFEKEVEDESGQK
+185 ILKKEVVDEAGQK
-198 QKVKIG
+198 QIVKIG

-210 PQVMNWDKA
+210 PQIMNWDKA

-228 DIVETA
+228 DIVQTA
-234 KKMVPK
+234 KKLVPE
-240 MKAEGADVIVALAHS
+240 MKAQGADIIVALAHS
-255 GVDKSGYNVGMENA
+255 GVDKSGYNEGMENA
-269 SYYLTEVPG
+269 SFYLATQVPG

-326 QKEQSKPQLRPIAD
+326 QKDQSKPQLRPIAD
-340 SKGNPLVQSDQ
+340 SKGNPLVESDQ
-351 NLVNEIKDD
+351 KLVNEIKDD

-382 FSLVQDDPSVQLVTN
+382 FSLVQDDPSVQIVTN
-397 AQKWYVEKLFA
+397 AQKWYVEQELKKP
-408 ENGQYSK
+408 EYEK
-415 YKGIP
+415 IKDIP

-516 DVTQPAKYDKDGKVI
+516 DVTQPAKYDKDGKVV
-531 NANTNRIINMTYEG
+531 NANTNRIVNMTYEG

-550 NQEFIVATNNY
+550 DQKFIVATNNY
-561 RGSSQTFPGVSK
+561 RGSSKTFPGVSK
-573 GEVVYQSQDETRQI
+573 GEVIYQSQDETRQI
-587 IVKYMQETPVIDP
+587 IVKYMQETPVINP
-600 AADKNWTFKPIVADK
+600 AADQNWTFKPIVADK
-615 LHTTFDSSP
+615 LNTTFDSSP
-624 NAQKYIKKD
+624 NAQKYIKAD

-647 KYAIDITKKNDDDKE
+647 KYAIDITKKNDDKE
-662 TGGENPTTPPTGE
+662 TGEGNPTTPPKGDGENPTTPPTGNEEKPTPPTEE
-675 GNNGE
+675 GNNGNE
-680 NPTTPPTSEGN
+680 PKQDGN
-691 NGENPTTPPTSEG
+691 T
-704 NNGENPTTPPTGE
+704 
-717 GNNGENPTT
+717 
-726 PPTGEGN
+726 
-733 NGENPTTPPTG
+733 
-744 EGNNGENPTTPPT
+744 
-757 GEGNNGENPTTPPTD
+757 
-772 EGNNTGSGQTTTD
+772 TGSGQTTTD
-785 NQNVKET
+785 DQNTKET
-792 TTVSEKKEERDLPK
+792 TTVSENKEAEKDERDLPK
-806 TGTSVVS
+806 TGASIAS

-819 AFVGAGFLLLFRRKK
+819 AFVGAGLLMLFRRKK

>member
-20 PQVLPATAHADEQT
+20 PQVMPTTAHADENT

-75 VNKAREEAKNS
+75 VNKAREEVKNS

-98 PLGDYVANKINNP
+98 PLGDYVANKIKDQKNR
-111 KKPVDPSYTHPLYR
+111 VDPSYTHPLYR
-125 LMNLMKYDV
+125 VMNLMKYDV

-152 ISKTEFPVINSNV
+152 IEKTDFPVINSNV
-165 YKDDKDNN
+165 YKVDHDDK
-173 EENDQN
+173 EENDEN

-185 VFEKEVEDESGQK
+185 ILKKEVVDEAGQK
-198 QKVKIG
+198 QIVKIG

-210 PQVMNWDKA
+210 PQIMNWDKA

-228 DIVETA
+228 DIVATA
-234 KKMVPK
+234 KIMVKKMQN
-240 MKAEGADVIVALAHS
+240 EGADIIVALAHS
-255 GVDKSGYNVGMENA
+255 GVDKSEYKEVNKMENA
-269 SYYLTEVPG
+269 SYHLATQVPG

-326 QKEQSKPQLRPIAD
+326 QKDQSKPQLRPIAN
-340 SKGNPLVQSDQ
+340 SKGTPLVESDQ
-351 NLVNEIKDD
+351 KLVNEIKDE
-360 HQATIDYVNTAVGKT
+360 HQATIDYVNTPVGKT
-375 TAPINSY
+375 KAPINSY
-382 FSLVQDDPSVQLVTN
+382 FSLVQDDPSVQIVTN
-397 AQKWYVEKLFA
+397 AQKWYVEQELKKP
-408 ENGQYSK
+408 EYEEIK
-415 YKGIP
+415 DIP

-516 DVTQPAKYDKDGKVI
+516 DVTQPAKYDKDGKVV
-531 NANTNRIINMTYEG
+531 NANTNRIVNMTYEG

-550 NQEFIVATNNY
+550 DQKFIVATNNY

-587 IVKYMQETPVIDP
+587 IVKYMQKIKDIDP
-600 AADKNWTFKPIVADK
+600 AADQNWAFKPIVADK
-615 LHTTFDSSP
+615 LNTTFDSSP
-624 NAQKYIKKD
+624 NAQKYIKAD

-647 KYAIDITKKNDDDKE
+647 KYAIDITKKNDDKE
-662 TGGENPTTPPTGE
+662 TGEGNPTTPPKGDGENPTTPPIGGGENPTTPPTG
-675 GNNGE
+675 NGE
-680 NPTTPPTSEGN
+680 NPTPPTEEGN
-691 NGENPTTPPTSEG
+691 NGNEPKQ
-704 NNGENPTTPPTGE
+704 
-717 GNNGENPTT
+717 
-726 PPTGEGN
+726 
-733 NGENPTTPPTG
+733 
-744 EGNNGENPTTPPT
+744 
-757 GEGNNGENPTTPPTD
+757 D
-772 EGNNTGSGQTTTD
+772 GNNTGSGQTTTD
-785 NQNVKET
+785 DQNTKETT
-792 TTVSEKKEERDLPK
+792 TTVSENKEAEKDERDLPK
-806 TGTSVVS
+806 TGASIAS

-819 AFVGAGFLLLFRRKK
+819 AFVGAGLFMLFRRKK

>member
-1 MKKSK
+1 
-6 KMLAGATLAIGVIA
+6 MLAGATLAIGVMA
-20 PQVLPATAHADEQT
+20 PQVMPATAHADENT

-75 VNKAREEAKNS
+75 VNKAREEVKNS

-98 PLGDYVANKINNP
+98 PLGDYVANKIKDKDP
-111 KKPVDPSYTHPLYR
+111 KNPVDPNYVHPLYR
-125 LMNLMKYDV
+125 VMNLMKYDV

-144 GLDYLNKV
+144 GLDYLKEV
-152 ISKTEFPVINSNV
+152 TSKTKIPVINSNV
-165 YKDDKDNN
+165 YIDDHDGND
-173 EENDQN
+173 ENDEH
-179 YFKPYH
+179 YFDRPYH
-185 VFEKEVEDESGQK
+185 ILEKEVVDEAGQK
-198 QKVKIG
+198 QIVKIG

-210 PQVMNWDKA
+210 PQIMNWDKA
-219 NLEGKVKAK
+219 NLEGQVKAK

-269 SYYLTEVPG
+269 SYYLTEVPD

-286 SHTEVKDVFN
+286 SHTEVQDIFN

-326 QKEQSKPQLRPIAD
+326 QKKNQSKPALRKIAD
-340 SKGNPLVQSDQ
+340 SKGNPLVESDQ
-351 NLVNEIKDD
+351 KLVNEIKDE
-360 HQATIDYVNTAVGKT
+360 HEKTIEYVNTPVGETK
-375 TAPINSY
+375 APINSY
-382 FSLVQDDPSVQLVTN
+382 FSLVQDDPSVQIVTN
-397 AQKWYVEKLFA
+397 AQKWYVEQELKKP
-408 ENGQYSK
+408 EYEK
-415 YKGIP
+415 IKDIP

-428 KAGGRNGATYYT
+428 KAGGRNGAAYYT

-487 PKKTEE
+487 PKPKEKIE
-493 QPLVNIGYPT
+493 QQLVNTGYPT
-503 YNFDILDGLKYEI
+503 YNFDIIDGLKYEI
-516 DVTQPAKYDKDGKVI
+516 DVTQPAKYDKDGKVV
-531 NANTNRIINMTYEG
+531 NANANRIVNMTYEG

-587 IVKYMQETPVIDP
+587 IVKYMQETPVINP
-600 AADKNWTFKPIVADK
+600 TADQNWTFKPIVADK
-615 LHTTFDSSP
+615 LITTFDSSP
-624 NAQKYIKKD
+624 KAKEYIKKD

-675 GNNGE
+675 GD
-680 NPTTPPTSEGN
+680 
-691 NGENPTTPPTSEG
+691 
-704 NNGENPTTPPTGE
+704 NGENPTTPPTGE

-733 NGENPTTPPTG
+733 NGGNPTTPS
-744 EGNNGENPTTPPT
+744 
-757 GEGNNGENPTTPPTD
+757 TD
-772 EGNNTGSGQTTTD
+772 EGNNAGSGQTTTD
-785 NQNVKET
+785 NQNSKET
-792 TTVSEKKEERDLPK
+792 TTVSENKEERDLPK
-806 TGTSVVS
+806 TGTNVAS

-819 AFVGAGFLLLFRRKK
+819 AFIGAGFLLLFRRKK

>member
-20 PQVLPATAHADEQT
+20 PQVLPITAHADENT

-66 VGLVQTATL
+66 LGLVQTATL

-98 PLGDYVANKINNP
+98 PLGDYVANKINDP
-111 KKPVDPSYTHPLYR
+111 KNPVDPSYTHPLYR
-125 LMNLMKYDV
+125 VMNLMKYDV

-152 ISKTEFPVINSNV
+152 ISKTKFPVINSNV

-185 VFEKEVEDESGQK
+185 IFEKEVEDESGQK

-269 SYYLTEVPG
+269 SFYLTEVPD

-286 SHTEVKDVFN
+286 SHTVVTDTFN

-311 IIDMQLKKVNGKWEV
+311 IIDMQLKKVDGKWEV
-326 QKEQSKPQLRPIAD
+326 QKNQSKPQVRAIAD
-340 SKGNPLVQSDQ
+340 NKGKPLVESDQ
-351 NLVNEIKDD
+351 KLVNEIKDD
-360 HQATIDYVNTAVGKT
+360 HEATINYVNTAVGKT

-516 DVTQPAKYDKDGKVI
+516 DVTQPAKYDKDGKVV

-587 IVKYMQETPVIDP
+587 IVKYMQETPVINP
-600 AADKNWTFKPIVADK
+600 AADQNWAFKPIVADK
-615 LHTTFDSSP
+615 LNTTFDSSP

-647 KYAIDITKKNDDDKE
+647 KYAIDITKKND
-662 TGGENPTTPPTGE
+662 GGEKPTTPPTGEGNNGGNPTTPPTGE
-675 GNNGE
+675 GNNG
-680 NPTTPPTSEGN
+680 G
-691 NGENPTTPPTSEG
+691 
-704 NNGENPTTPPTGE
+704 
-717 GNNGENPTT
+717 
-726 PPTGEGN
+726 
-733 NGENPTTPPTG
+733 
-744 EGNNGENPTTPPT
+744 
-757 GEGNNGENPTTPPTD
+757 NPTTPPTD
-772 EGNNTGSGQTTTD
+772 EGNSGNNAGSGQTTTD
-785 NQNVKET
+785 DQNTKETT
-792 TTVSEKKEERDLPK
+792 TTVSENKEAEKDERDLPK
-806 TGTSVVS
+806 TGASVAS

-819 AFVGAGFLLLFRRKK
+819 AFVGAGLLMLFRRKK

>member
-20 PQVLPATAHADEQT
+20 PQVMPATAHADENT

-39 NLRILET
+39 KLRILET

-98 PLGDYVANKINNP
+98 PLGDYVANKIKNQENS
-111 KKPVDPSYTHPLYR
+111 VDSNYVHPLYR
-125 LMNLMKYDV
+125 VMNLMKYDV

-144 GLDYLNKV
+144 GLDYLKEV
-152 ISKTEFPVINSNV
+152 TSKTKIPVINSNV
-165 YKDDKDNN
+165 YIDDHDGND
-173 EENDQN
+173 ENDEH
-179 YFKPYH
+179 YFDRPYH
-185 VFEKEVEDESGQK
+185 ILEKEVVDEAGKK
-198 QKVKIG
+198 QIVKIG

-210 PQVMNWDKA
+210 PQIMNWDKA
-219 NLEGKVKAK
+219 NLEGQVKAK

-269 SYYLTEVPG
+269 SYYLTEVPD

-286 SHTEVKDVFN
+286 SHTEVQDIFN

-326 QKEQSKPQLRPIAD
+326 QKGQSKPQLRPIAD
-340 SKGNPLVQSDQ
+340 SKGNPLVESDQ
-351 NLVNEIKDD
+351 KLVNEIKDE
-360 HQATIDYVNTAVGKT
+360 HEKTIEYVNTHVGETK
-375 TAPINSY
+375 APINSY
-382 FSLVQDDPSVQLVTN
+382 FSLVQDDPSVQIVTN
-397 AQKWYVEKLFA
+397 AQKWYVEQELKKP
-408 ENGQYSK
+408 EYEKIKN
-415 YKGIP
+415 IP

-478 SAGQFNQID
+478 SAGQFNQIN

-516 DVTQPAKYDKDGKVI
+516 DVTQPAKYDKDGKVV
-531 NANTNRIINMTYEG
+531 NANANRIVNMTYEG

-550 NQEFIVATNNY
+550 DQKFIVATNNY

-587 IVKYMQETPVIDP
+587 IVKYMQETPVINP
-600 AADKNWTFKPIVADK
+600 TADKNWTFKPIVADK
-615 LHTTFDSSP
+615 LNTTFDSSP

-633 GKISYVGP
+633 GNISYVGP
-641 SENEFA
+641 SENQFA
-647 KYAIDITKKNDDDKE
+647 KYAIDITKKNDDKE
-662 TGGENPTTPPTGE
+662 TGEGNPTTPPKGDGGNPTTPPTG
-675 GNNGE
+675 NGE
-680 NPTTPPTSEGN
+680 NPTPPTEEGN
-691 NGENPTTPPTSEG
+691 NGNEPKQ
-704 NNGENPTTPPTGE
+704 
-717 GNNGENPTT
+717 
-726 PPTGEGN
+726 
-733 NGENPTTPPTG
+733 
-744 EGNNGENPTTPPT
+744 
-757 GEGNNGENPTTPPTD
+757 D
-772 EGNNTGSGQTTTD
+772 GNNTGSGQTTTD
-785 NQNVKET
+785 DQNTKETT
-792 TTVSEKKEERDLPK
+792 TTVSENKEAEKDERDLPK
-806 TGTSVVS
+806 TGASIAS

-819 AFVGAGFLLLFRRKK
+819 AFVGAGLLMLFRRKK

>member
-20 PQVLPATAHADEQT
+20 PQVLPTTAHADENN

-98 PLGDYVANKINNP
+98 PLGDYVANKINDP

-311 IIDMQLKKVNGKWEV
+311 IIDMQLKKVNGKWEI

-351 NLVNEIKDD
+351 KLVNEIKDD

-487 PKKTEE
+487 PQKTEE

-516 DVTQPAKYDKDGKVI
+516 DVTQPAKYDKDGKVV

-545 KPVAD
+545 KQVAD

-615 LHTTFDSSP
+615 LNTTFDSSP

-647 KYAIDITKKNDDDKE
+647 KYAIDITKKNEGDKE

-675 GNNGE
+675 
-680 NPTTPPTSEGN
+680 
-691 NGENPTTPPTSEG
+691 
-704 NNGENPTTPPTGE
+704 ENPTTPPTGE
-717 GNNGENPTT
+717 GNNGGNPTT
-726 PPTGEGN
+726 PPTDEGN
-733 NGENPTTPPTG
+733 NGG
-744 EGNNGENPTTPPT
+744 
-757 GEGNNGENPTTPPTD
+757 NPTTPPTD

-785 NQNVKET
+785 NQNLKET
-792 TTVSEKKEERDLPK
+792 TTVSENKEERDLPK
-806 TGTSVVS
+806 TGTSVAS

-819 AFVGAGFLLLFRRKK
+819 AFVGAGLLLLFRRKK

>member
-20 PQVLPATAHADEQT
+20 PQVMPATAHADENT

-98 PLGDYVANKINNP
+98 PLGDYVANKINDP
-111 KKPVDPSYTHPLYR
+111 KNPVDPSYTHPLYR

-165 YKDDKDNN
+165 YKDDKDTN

-269 SYYLTEVPG
+269 SYYLTEVSG

-326 QKEQSKPQLRPIAD
+326 QKDQSKPQLRPIAN
-340 SKGNPLVQSDQ
+340 SKGTPLVESDQ
-351 NLVNEIKDD
+351 KLVNEIKDD
-360 HQATIDYVNTAVGKT
+360 HQATIDYVNTHVGETK
-375 TAPINSY
+375 APINSY
-382 FSLVQDDPSVQLVTN
+382 FSLVQDDPSVQIVTN
-397 AQKWYVEKLFA
+397 AQKWYVEQELKKP
-408 ENGQYSK
+408 EYEK
-415 YKGIP
+415 IKDIP

-478 SAGQFNQID
+478 SAGQFNKID

-516 DVTQPAKYDKDGKVI
+516 DVTQPAKYDKDGKVV
-531 NANTNRIINMTYEG
+531 NANTNRIVNMTYEG

-550 NQEFIVATNNY
+550 DQKFIVATNNY
-561 RGSSQTFPGVSK
+561 RGSSQTFPGVSE

-587 IVKYMQETPVIDP
+587 IVKYMQKIKDIDP
-600 AADKNWTFKPIVADK
+600 AADQNWTFKPIVADK
-615 LHTTFDSSP
+615 LNTTFDSSP
-624 NAQKYIKKD
+624 NAQKYIKAD

-647 KYAIDITKKNDDDKE
+647 KYAIDITKKNDDKE
-662 TGGENPTTPPTGE
+662 TGEGNPTTPPAG
-675 GNNGE
+675 NGE
-680 NPTTPPTSEGN
+680 NPTPPTEEGN
-691 NGENPTTPPTSEG
+691 NGNEPKQ
-704 NNGENPTTPPTGE
+704 
-717 GNNGENPTT
+717 
-726 PPTGEGN
+726 
-733 NGENPTTPPTG
+733 
-744 EGNNGENPTTPPT
+744 
-757 GEGNNGENPTTPPTD
+757 D
-772 EGNNTGSGQTTTD
+772 GNNTGSGQTTTD
-785 NQNVKET
+785 DQNIKETT
-792 TTVSEKKEERDLPK
+792 TTVSENKEAEKDERDLPK
-806 TGTSVVS
+806 TGASIAS

-819 AFVGAGFLLLFRRKK
+819 AFVGAGLLLLFRRKK

>member
-1 MKKSK
+1 MRKSK

-20 PQVLPATAHADEQT
+20 PQVLPTTAHAEEKT

-98 PLGDYVANKINNP
+98 PLGDYVANKINDP
-111 KKPVDPSYTHPLYR
+111 KNPVDPSYVHPLYR

-152 ISKTEFPVINSNV
+152 ISKTKFPVINSNV
-165 YKDDKDNN
+165 YKDDHDNN
-173 EENDQN
+173 EANDEN

-185 VFEKEVEDESGQK
+185 IFEKEVVDESGEK

-228 DIVETA
+228 DIVQTA

-269 SYYLTEVPG
+269 SFYLTEVPD

-286 SHTEVKDVFN
+286 SHTEVQDIFN

-326 QKEQSKPQLRPIAD
+326 QKKDQSKPELRKIAD
-340 SKGNPLVQSDQ
+340 GKGNALVESDQ
-351 NLVNEIKDD
+351 KLVNEIKDD
-360 HQATIDYVNTAVGKT
+360 HEATINYVNTPVGKT

-478 SAGQFNQID
+478 SAGQFNPID

-493 QPLVNIGYPT
+493 QPLVNVNYPT

-516 DVTQPAKYDKDGKVI
+516 DVTQPAKYDKDGKVV
-531 NANTNRIINMTYEG
+531 NANTNRIVNMTYEG

-550 NQEFIVATNNY
+550 DQAFIVATNNY

-600 AADKNWTFKPIVADK
+600 AADQNWTFKPIVADK
-615 LHTTFDSSP
+615 LNTTFDSSP
-624 NAQKYIKKD
+624 NAQKYIKED

-647 KYAIDITKKNDDDKE
+647 KYAIDITKKNDDKE
-662 TGGENPTTPPTGE
+662 TGGGNQTTPPKGDGE
-675 GNNGE
+675 NPKTPSTDNGE
-680 NPTTPPTSEGN
+680 NPTPPTTEEGN
-691 NGENPTTPPTSEG
+691 NGNEPKQ
-704 NNGENPTTPPTGE
+704 
-717 GNNGENPTT
+717 
-726 PPTGEGN
+726 
-733 NGENPTTPPTG
+733 
-744 EGNNGENPTTPPT
+744 
-757 GEGNNGENPTTPPTD
+757 
-772 EGNNTGSGQTTTD
+772 EGNNTGSGPTTTD
-785 NQNVKET
+785 DQNTKETT
-792 TTVSEKKEERDLPK
+792 TTVSENKEAEKDEHDLPK
-806 TGTSVVS
+806 TGASVAS

-819 AFVGAGFLLLFRRKK
+819 AFVGAGLLMLFRRKK
-834 ANR
+834 ASK

>member
-20 PQVLPATAHADEQT
+20 PQVLPTTAHADEKA

-98 PLGDYVANKINNP
+98 PLGDYVANKINDP
-111 KKPVDPSYTHPLYR
+111 KNPVDPSYTHPLYR

-185 VFEKEVEDESGQK
+185 VFEKEVEDELGQK

-286 SHTEVKDVFN
+286 SHTEMKDVFN

-340 SKGNPLVQSDQ
+340 SKGNPLVKSDEK
-351 NLVNEIKDD
+351 LVNEIKDD

-516 DVTQPAKYDKDGKVI
+516 DVTQPAKYDKDGKVV

-615 LHTTFDSSP
+615 LNTTFDSSP

-647 KYAIDITKKNDDDKE
+647 KYAIDITKKNDDKE
-662 TGGENPTTPPTGE
+662 TG
-675 GNNGE
+675 
-680 NPTTPPTSEGN
+680 
-691 NGENPTTPPTSEG
+691 
-704 NNGENPTTPPTGE
+704 GENPTTPPTGE

-733 NGENPTTPPTG
+733 NGGNPTTPPTG
-744 EGNNGENPTTPPT
+744 EGNNG
-757 GEGNNGENPTTPPTD
+757 GNPTTPPTD
-772 EGNNTGSGQTTTD
+772 EGKNTGSGQTTTD
-785 NQNVKET
+785 NQNAKET
-792 TTVSEKKEERDLPK
+792 TTVSENKEERDLPK

-819 AFVGAGFLLLFRRKK
+819 AFVGAGLLLLFRRKK

>member
-20 PQVLPATAHADEQT
+20 PQVLPAAAHADEQT

-98 PLGDYVANKINNP
+98 PLGDYVANKINDP

-269 SYYLTEVPG
+269 SYYLTEVSG

-397 AQKWYVEKLFA
+397 AQKWYVEEEFKKP
-408 ENGQYSK
+408 EYEK

-516 DVTQPAKYDKDGKVI
+516 DVTQPAKYDKDGKVV
-531 NANTNRIINMTYEG
+531 NANTNRIVNMTYEG

-680 NPTTPPTSEGN
+680 NPTTPPT
-691 NGENPTTPPTSEG
+691 
-704 NNGENPTTPPTGE
+704 
-717 GNNGENPTT
+717 
-726 PPTGEGN
+726 
-733 NGENPTTPPTG
+733 
-744 EGNNGENPTTPPT
+744 
-757 GEGNNGENPTTPPTD
+757 D

-785 NQNVKET
+785 NQNAKET

>member
-6 KMLAGATLAIGVIA
+6 KMLAGATLAIGVMA
-20 PQVLPATAHADEQT
+20 PQVMPATAHADENT

-75 VNKAREEAKNS
+75 VNKAREEVKNS

-98 PLGDYVANKINNP
+98 PLGDYVANKIKDSKNR
-111 KKPVDPSYTHPLYR
+111 VDPSYTHPLYR
-125 LMNLMKYDV
+125 VMNLMKYDV

-144 GLDYLNKV
+144 GLDYLKEV
-152 ISKTEFPVINSNV
+152 TSKTKIPVINSNV
-165 YKDDKDNN
+165 YRDDHDGND
-173 EENDQN
+173 ENDEH
-179 YFKPYH
+179 YFDRPYH
-185 VFEKEVEDESGQK
+185 ILEKEVVDEAGQK
-198 QKVKIG
+198 QIVKIG

-210 PQVMNWDKA
+210 PQIMNWDKA
-219 NLEGKVKAK
+219 NLEGQVKAK

-278 VDAVLMGH
+278 VNAVLMGH

-311 IIDMQLKKVNGKWEV
+311 IIDMQLKKVNGTWEV
-326 QKEQSKPQLRPIAD
+326 QKDQSKPQLRPIAD
-340 SKGNPLVQSDQ
+340 SKGNPLVESDQ
-351 NLVNEIKDD
+351 KLVNEIKDE
-360 HQATIDYVNTAVGKT
+360 HEKTIEYVNTHVGETK
-375 TAPINSY
+375 APINSY
-382 FSLVQDDPSVQLVTN
+382 FSLVQDDPSVQIVTN
-397 AQKWYVEKLFA
+397 AQKWYVEQELKKP
-408 ENGQYSK
+408 EYEK
-415 YKGIP
+415 IKDIP

-478 SAGQFNQID
+478 SAGQFNQIN
-487 PKKTEE
+487 PKPKEKIE
-493 QPLVNIGYPT
+493 QQLVNTGYPT
-503 YNFDILDGLKYEI
+503 YNFDIIDGLKYEI
-516 DVTQPAKYDKDGKVI
+516 DVTQPAKYDKDGKVV
-531 NANTNRIINMTYEG
+531 NANTNRIVNMTYEG

-550 NQEFIVATNNY
+550 DQEFIVATNNY
-561 RGSSQTFPGVSK
+561 RGSSKTFPGVSE
-573 GEVVYQSQDETRQI
+573 GEVIYQSQDETRQI
-587 IVKYMQETPVIDP
+587 IVKYMQETPAINP
-600 AADKNWTFKPIVADK
+600 TADQNWTFKPIVADK
-615 LHTTFDSSP
+615 LITTFDSSP
-624 NAQKYIKKD
+624 KAKEYIKKD

-647 KYAIDITKKNDDDKE
+647 KYAIDITKKNDDKE
-662 TGGENPTTPPTGE
+662 TGGENPTTPPKGD
-675 GNNGE
+675 
-680 NPTTPPTSEGN
+680 
-691 NGENPTTPPTSEG
+691 
-704 NNGENPTTPPTGE
+704 GENPTTPPTG
-717 GNNGENPTT
+717 GGENPTT
-726 PPTGEGN
+726 PPTG
-733 NGENPTTPPTG
+733 NGENPTPPTE
-744 EGNNGENPTTPPT
+744 EGNNGNEPKQ
-757 GEGNNGENPTTPPTD
+757 D
-772 EGNNTGSGQTTTD
+772 GNNTGSGQTTTD
-785 NQNVKET
+785 DQNTKETT
-792 TTVSEKKEERDLPK
+792 TTVSENKEAEKDERDLPK
-806 TGTSVVS
+806 TGASIAS

-819 AFVGAGFLLLFRRKK
+819 AFVGAGLLMLFRRKK

>member
-20 PQVLPATAHADEQT
+20 PQVMPATAHADENT

-39 NLRILET
+39 KLRILET

-75 VNKAREEAKNS
+75 VNKAREEVKNS

-98 PLGDYVANKINNP
+98 PLGDYVANKIKNQENS
-111 KKPVDPSYTHPLYR
+111 VDSNYVHPLYR
-125 LMNLMKYDV
+125 VMNLMKYDV

-144 GLDYLNKV
+144 GLDYLKEV
-152 ISKTEFPVINSNV
+152 TSKTKIPVINSNV
-165 YKDDKDNN
+165 YIDDHDGND
-173 EENDQN
+173 ENDEH
-179 YFKPYH
+179 YFDRQYH
-185 VFEKEVEDESGQK
+185 ILEKEVVDEAGKK
-198 QKVKIG
+198 QIVKIG

-210 PQVMNWDKA
+210 PQIMNWDKA
-219 NLEGKVKAK
+219 NLEGQVKAK
-228 DIVETA
+228 DIVQTA
-234 KKMVPK
+234 KKLVPE
-240 MKAEGADVIVALAHS
+240 MKAQGADIIVALAHS
-255 GVDKSGYNVGMENA
+255 GVDKSGYNEGMENA
-269 SYYLTEVPG
+269 SFYLATEVPG

-326 QKEQSKPQLRPIAD
+326 QKDQSKPQLRPIAD
-340 SKGNPLVQSDQ
+340 SKGNPLVESDQ
-351 NLVNEIKDD
+351 KLVNEIKDE
-360 HQATIDYVNTAVGKT
+360 HEKTIEYVNTHVGETK
-375 TAPINSY
+375 APINSY
-382 FSLVQDDPSVQLVTN
+382 FSLVQDDPSVQIVTN
-397 AQKWYVEKLFA
+397 AQKWYVEQELKKP
-408 ENGQYSK
+408 EYEK
-415 YKGIP
+415 IKDIP

-478 SAGQFNQID
+478 SAGQFNTID

-516 DVTQPAKYDKDGKVI
+516 DVTQPAKYDKDGKVV
-531 NANTNRIINMTYEG
+531 NANTNRIVNMTYEG

-550 NQEFIVATNNY
+550 DQEFIVATNNY

-587 IVKYMQETPVIDP
+587 IVKYMQETPVINP
-600 AADKNWTFKPIVADK
+600 TADKNWTFKPIVADK
-615 LHTTFDSSP
+615 LNTTFDSSP

-633 GKISYVGP
+633 GNISYVGP
-641 SENEFA
+641 SENQFA
-647 KYAIDITKKNDDDKE
+647 KYAIDITKKNDDKE
-662 TGGENPTTPPTGE
+662 TGEGNPTTPPKGDGGNPTTPPTG
-675 GNNGE
+675 NGE
-680 NPTTPPTSEGN
+680 NPTPPTEEGN
-691 NGENPTTPPTSEG
+691 NGNEPKQ
-704 NNGENPTTPPTGE
+704 
-717 GNNGENPTT
+717 
-726 PPTGEGN
+726 
-733 NGENPTTPPTG
+733 
-744 EGNNGENPTTPPT
+744 
-757 GEGNNGENPTTPPTD
+757 D
-772 EGNNTGSGQTTTD
+772 GNNTGSGQTTTD
-785 NQNVKET
+785 DQNTKETT
-792 TTVSEKKEERDLPK
+792 TTVSENKEAEKDERDLPK
-806 TGTSVVS
+806 TGASIAS

-819 AFVGAGFLLLFRRKK
+819 AFVGAGLLMLFRRKK

>member
-98 PLGDYVANKINNP
+98 PLGDYVANKIKDQKNR
-111 KKPVDPSYTHPLYR
+111 VDPSYTHPLYR
-125 LMNLMKYDV
+125 VMNLMKYDV

-152 ISKTEFPVINSNV
+152 IEKTDFPVINSNV
-165 YKDDKDNN
+165 YKDDHDDK
-173 EENDQN
+173 EENDEN

-185 VFEKEVEDESGQK
+185 ILEKEVVDEAGQK
-198 QKVKIG
+198 QIVKIG

-210 PQVMNWDKA
+210 PQIMNWDKA

-228 DIVETA
+228 DIVATA
-234 KKMVPK
+234 NIMVKKMQN
-240 MKAEGADVIVALAHS
+240 EGADIIVALAHS
-255 GVDKSGYNVGMENA
+255 GVDKSEYKEVNKMENA
-269 SYYLTEVPG
+269 SYHLATQVPG

-326 QKEQSKPQLRPIAD
+326 QKDQSKPQLRPIAN
-340 SKGNPLVQSDQ
+340 SKGTPLVESDQ
-351 NLVNEIKDD
+351 KLVNEIKDE
-360 HQATIDYVNTAVGKT
+360 HQATIDYVNTPVGKT
-375 TAPINSY
+375 KAPINSY
-382 FSLVQDDPSVQLVTN
+382 FSLVQDDPSVQIVTN
-397 AQKWYVEKLFA
+397 AQKWYVEQELKKP
-408 ENGQYSK
+408 EYEK
-415 YKGIP
+415 IKDIP

-478 SAGQFNQID
+478 SAGQFNTID

-516 DVTQPAKYDKDGKVI
+516 DVTQPAKYDKDGKVV
-531 NANTNRIINMTYEG
+531 NANTNRIVNMTYEG

-550 NQEFIVATNNY
+550 DQEFIVATNNY

-587 IVKYMQETPVIDP
+587 IVKYMQKIKDIDP
-600 AADKNWTFKPIVADK
+600 AADQNWTFKPIVADK
-615 LHTTFDSSP
+615 LNTTFDSSP

-647 KYAIDITKKNDDDKE
+647 KYAIDITKKNDDKE
-662 TGGENPTTPPTGE
+662 TGEGNPTTPPIGGGENPTTPPTG
-675 GNNGE
+675 G
-680 NPTTPPTSEGN
+680 
-691 NGENPTTPPTSEG
+691 
-704 NNGENPTTPPTGE
+704 GENPTTPPTG
-717 GNNGENPTT
+717 NGENPT
-726 PPTGEGN
+726 PPTEEGN
-733 NGENPTTPPTG
+733 NGNEPKQ
-744 EGNNGENPTTPPT
+744 
-757 GEGNNGENPTTPPTD
+757 D
-772 EGNNTGSGQTTTD
+772 GNNTGSGQTTTD
-785 NQNVKET
+785 DQNTKETT
-792 TTVSEKKEERDLPK
+792 TTVSENKEAEKDERDLPK
-806 TGTSVVS
+806 TGASIAS

-819 AFVGAGFLLLFRRKK
+819 AFVGAGLLMLFRRKK

>member
-1 MKKSK
+1 VKKSK

-20 PQVLPATAHADEQT
+20 PQVMPTTAHADENA

-98 PLGDYVANKINNP
+98 PLGDYVANKIKDP
-111 KKPVDPSYTHPLYR
+111 KNPVDPSYTHPLYR
-125 LMNLMKYDV
+125 VMNLMKYDV

-152 ISKTEFPVINSNV
+152 IEKTDFPVINSNV
-165 YKDDKDNN
+165 YIDDHDGND
-173 EENDQN
+173 ENDEH
-179 YFKPYH
+179 YFDKPYH
-185 VFEKEVEDESGQK
+185 ILEKEVVDEAGQK
-198 QKVKIG
+198 QIVKIG

-210 PQVMNWDKA
+210 PQIMNWDKA

-228 DIVETA
+228 DIVQTA
-234 KKMVPK
+234 KKLVPE
-240 MKAEGADVIVALAHS
+240 MKAQGADIIVALAHS
-255 GVDKSGYNVGMENA
+255 GVDKSGYNEGMEN
-269 SYYLTEVPG
+269 SSFYLATEVPG

-326 QKEQSKPQLRPIAD
+326 QKDQSKPQLRPIAN
-340 SKGNPLVQSDQ
+340 SKGTPLVESDEK
-351 NLVNEIKDD
+351 LVNEIKDE
-360 HQATIDYVNTAVGKT
+360 HQATIDYVNTPVGKT
-375 TAPINSY
+375 KAPINSY
-382 FSLVQDDPSVQLVTN
+382 FSLVQDDPSVQIVTN
-397 AQKWYVEKLFA
+397 AQKWYVEQELKKP
-408 ENGQYSK
+408 EYEK
-415 YKGIP
+415 IKDIP

-516 DVTQPAKYDKDGKVI
+516 DVTQPAKYDKDGKVV
-531 NANTNRIINMTYEG
+531 NANTNRIVNMTYEG

-550 NQEFIVATNNY
+550 KQEFIVATNNY

-587 IVKYMQETPVIDP
+587 IVKYMQKIKDIDP
-600 AADKNWTFKPIVADK
+600 AADQNWTFKPIVADK
-615 LHTTFDSSP
+615 LNTTFDSSP

-647 KYAIDITKKNDDDKE
+647 KYAIDITKKNDDKE
-662 TGGENPTTPPTGE
+662 TGEGNPTTPPTGGGENPTTPPKGD
-675 GNNGE
+675 GE
-680 NPTTPPTSEGN
+680 NPTTPPTEEGN
-691 NGENPTTPPTSEG
+691 NGNEPKQ
-704 NNGENPTTPPTGE
+704 
-717 GNNGENPTT
+717 
-726 PPTGEGN
+726 
-733 NGENPTTPPTG
+733 
-744 EGNNGENPTTPPT
+744 
-757 GEGNNGENPTTPPTD
+757 D
-772 EGNNTGSGQTTTD
+772 GNNTGSGQTTTD
-785 NQNVKET
+785 DQNTKET
-792 TTVSEKKEERDLPK
+792 TTVSENKEAEKDERDLPK
-806 TGTSVVS
+806 TGASIAS

-819 AFVGAGFLLLFRRKK
+819 AFVGAGLLLLFRRKK